1 MQGAGF
7 LQAAKCMQSA
17 EGAEGG
23 AEALCEDCAD
33 GEDDDGRGGS
43 GAGET
48 GGSGTGGAGADSGAT
63 AHRRRTNAT
72 LVFSER
78 ARELLED
85 RVGEWHWRP
94 RFGDG

>member
-1 MQGAGF
+1 M
-7 LQAAKCMQSA
+7 C
-17 EGAEGG
+17 EG
-23 AEALCEDCAD
+23 CEE
-33 GEDDDGRGGS
+33 GEDGGGRGGS
-43 GAGET
+43 RADET
-48 GGSGTGGAGADSGAT
+48 DDSGTGDAGADSGAS
-63 AHRRRTNAT
+63 AHRRRTDAT